1 MTVLVLSNDV
11 VPGFGVPV
19 AAPGLRS
26 AGIAAGLRSHGF
38 DVELV
43 VPADVARLA
52 GIEGSPAPEGTAVV
66 ELPELMDHIGSTGV
80 ETVVFTNANLTPHLR
95 PQGNVSFVYDL
106 FAPKM
111 LERLAS
117 PTPEVSW
124 DGLAEQK
131 ERALA
136 LADAVWV
143 NGRRKLGYALAWM
156 MRPGVEAH
164 RNAMGKASMFASDP
178 ASRVQLVEMP
188 VLPMDGVATDVASR
202 DTDSRQCR
210 IGIGG
215 YAQLWSTLPQ
225 IHPAHRALSNAGHEL
240 HALLPQHW
248 AAGDTPAPASALPE
262 ATVMT
267 NGPLTLDAFH
277 GWVRSMDLM
286 VDVFPKT
293 AERRLAMITRSAVA
307 LGWGVP
313 VIHGVDSEVADIIR
327 EFDAGWVETSEDPNR
342 WRAVAEEAADP
353 EIRAAKRAGALA
365 ASRARFGPHAALAEA
380 ADYLRRVS

>member
-26 AGIAAGLRSHGF
+26 GGIAAGLRSHGF

-215 YAQLWSTLPQ
+215 YAQLWSTLPR

-262 ATVMT
+262 AAVMT
-267 NGPLTLDAFH
+267 NGPLALEPFH

-342 WRAVAEEAADP
+342 WRAIAEEASDP

-365 ASRARFGPHAALAEA
+365 ASRARFDPHAALAEA
-380 ADYLRRVS
+380 ADYLRTVS

>member
-1 MTVLVLSNDV
+1 MLVLSNDV

-52 GIEGSPAPEGTAVV
+52 GIDGRPAPDGAAVV
-66 ELPELMDHIGSTGV
+66 ELPELMDHIATTGV

-95 PQGNVSFVYDL
+95 PQEIVSFVYDL

-117 PTPEVSW
+117 PAPEAGW
-124 DGLAEQK
+124 DDLAEQK

-188 VLPMDGVATDVASR
+188 VLPVDTASEN
-202 DTDSRQCR
+202 TSGTVDSEHCR

-215 YAQLWSTLPQ
+215 YAQPWSTLPE
-225 IHPAHRALSNAGHEL
+225 IHPAHRALSDAGHEI
-240 HALLPQHW
+240 HALIPQHW

-262 ATVMT
+262 AAVMT
-267 NGPLTLDAFH
+267 NGPLALDAFH
-277 GWVRSMDLM
+277 GWVRSMDVM

-327 EFDAGWVETSEDPNR
+327 EFNAGWVETSEDPNR

-353 EIRAAKRAGALA
+353 EIRAVKRAGAIA
-365 ASRARFGPHAALAEA
+365 ASRARFDPHAALAEA
-380 ADYLRRVS
+380 ANHLRNAS

>member
-1 MTVLVLSNDV
+1 MLVLSNDV

-26 AGIAAGLRSHGF
+26 GGIAAGLRSHGF

-52 GIEGSPAPEGTAVV
+52 GIEGSPAPAGTAVV

-117 PTPEVSW
+117 RTPEVSW

-202 DTDSRQCR
+202 EDTDSRQCR

-248 AAGDTPAPASALPE
+248 AAGDTPAPASVLPDT
-262 ATVMT
+262 AVMT
-267 NGPLTLDAFH
+267 NGPLALEPFH

-342 WRAVAEEAADP
+342 WLAIAEEASDP

-365 ASRARFGPHAALAEA
+365 ASRARFDPHAALAEA
-380 ADYLRRVS
+380 ADYLRTVS